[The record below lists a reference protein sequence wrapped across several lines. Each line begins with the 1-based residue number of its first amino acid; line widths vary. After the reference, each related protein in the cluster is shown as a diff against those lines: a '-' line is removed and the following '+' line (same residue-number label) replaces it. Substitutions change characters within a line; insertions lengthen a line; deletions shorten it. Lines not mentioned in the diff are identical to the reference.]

1 MEIWKDLNGEY
12 GKYYQVSNK
21 GNVLSKRRNK
31 IMSMS
36 TNGSGHNYISLKLPN
51 EKKKHFFIHRLVAE
65 AFVPNPDNKPYVLHK
80 VALCKGGNN
89 SADNLYWG
97 DQKQNVEDSIKDNTH
112 SGACRPKKKI
122 AEYNP
127 KTGEIIQIFESTS
140 EADRLLNLGRGKSS
154 AVARGLYKSTKGHYF
169 KYLQED

>member
-51 EKKKHFFIHRLVAE
+51 EKKETLF
-65 AFVPNPDNKPYVLHK
+65 Y
-80 VALCKGGNN
+80 
-89 SADNLYWG
+89 S
-97 DQKQNVEDSIKDNTH
+97 
-112 SGACRPKKKI
+112 
-122 AEYNP
+122 
-127 KTGEIIQIFESTS
+127 
-140 EADRLLNLGRGKSS
+140 
-154 AVARGLYKSTKGHYF
+154 
-169 KYLQED
+169 